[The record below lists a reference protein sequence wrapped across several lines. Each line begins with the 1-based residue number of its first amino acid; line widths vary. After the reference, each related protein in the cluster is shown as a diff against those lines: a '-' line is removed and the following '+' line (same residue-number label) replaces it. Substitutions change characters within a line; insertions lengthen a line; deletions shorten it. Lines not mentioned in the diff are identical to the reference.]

1 MEKSWGGKK
10 KTWWDQLLFPKNTF
24 YFLFSLFF
32 HFCHFSFFFSVLQK
46 SKTCEKAISVG
57 QTVITKHRNTRYYSC
72 RVIDVTS
79 QTFYEVMFDDGSFSR
94 DTFPEDIVVSG
105 FFLSSWFLGNICNC
119 LLPLI
124 ILMLIILCSID
135 KQMDFFPSSF
145 EKLSLAK
152 KHKIHSCFCFFCCF
166 FFVCY
171 YKRISKTG

>member
-10 KTWWDQLLFPKNTF
+10 LMRSVIVSQK
-24 YFLFSLFF
+24 YFLFSVLYFF
-32 HFCHFSFFFSVLQK
+32 HFCHLSFIFSVLQK

-105 FFLSSWFLGNICNC
+105 FFLSSWFLGSICNC

-124 ILMLIILCSID
+124 ILILMLIILCSI
-135 KQMDFFPSSF
+135 QINRWIFFSQLFWEIVFSQG
-145 EKLSLAK
+145 
-152 KHKIHSCFCFFCCF
+152 
-166 FFVCY
+166 
-171 YKRISKTG
+171 T